1 MRNDTLKSTTNRE
14 NEKGAALVMALMVS
28 FLLLVAGAGLLME
41 TPADTMNVMDST
53 SEQQAFSAAESGIQ
67 AAVNVLR
74 DNVTLPD
81 DRLVDGSPTG
91 CSGAPELCKAN
102 RINYI
107 KAIK

>member
-1 MRNDTLKSTTNRE
+1 MTGEENDMRNDTLKSSKNRE

-28 FLLLVAGAGLLME
+28 FLLLVASAGLLME
-41 TPADTMNVMDST
+41 TTANTMNVMDST

-81 DRLVDGSPTG
+81 DRLVDSSPTG
-91 CSGAPELCKAN
+91 CSGAPEIC
-102 RINYI
+102 
-107 KAIK
+107 

>member
-1 MRNDTLKSTTNRE
+1 MRNDNLKSSKNRE

-28 FLLLVAGAGLLME
+28 FLLLVASAGLLME
-41 TPADTMNVMDST
+41 TTANTMNVMDST

-81 DRLVDGSPTG
+81 DRLVERDPAG
-91 CSGAPELCKAN
+91 CSAAPQTCKAN